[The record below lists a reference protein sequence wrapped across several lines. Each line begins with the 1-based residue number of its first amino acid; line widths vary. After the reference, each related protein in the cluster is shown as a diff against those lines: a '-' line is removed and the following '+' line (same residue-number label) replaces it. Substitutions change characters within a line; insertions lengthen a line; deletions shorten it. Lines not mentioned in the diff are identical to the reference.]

1 MKYIVDTNVFR
12 TLFRYYYKDITPE
25 LFNNLD
31 SMIND
36 EKVLSVKEVYH
47 ELENQHKKDSDF
59 MYAIK
64 AYKNIFQ
71 EPTNEEEIETLK
83 QIYNKRNYQNNI
95 SEKNLL
101 NGNPVADA
109 FLVAKA
115 KCEKGILVTAEKFS
129 PNAARIPNICEEFK
143 IKYISFEEFL
153 KVVKNYKQ

>member
-36 EKVLSVKEVYH
+36 GKILSVKEVYH

-59 MYAIK
+59 MNAIK

-83 QIYNKRNYQNNI
+83 QIYHKRNYQNNI

-101 NGNPVADA
+101 NGNPVTDA

-115 KCEKGILVTAEKFS
+115 KCENGILVTAEKFS